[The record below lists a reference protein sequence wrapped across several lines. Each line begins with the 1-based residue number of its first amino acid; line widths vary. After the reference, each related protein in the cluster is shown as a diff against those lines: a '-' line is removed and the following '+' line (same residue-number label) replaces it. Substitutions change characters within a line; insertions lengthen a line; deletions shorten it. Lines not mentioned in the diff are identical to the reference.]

1 MVALNTLTLNF
12 YQILDVVAGADD
24 ETLRRAYRQ
33 LARKHH
39 PDVSSDPKAHETMA
53 RINEA
58 FTTLMDPVKRMEYDA
73 VLSGGGLQEAPA
85 PRRAAPQKPIVVTR
99 KRVFKAHKTP
109 VYSVAFTPDT
119 NQLVSSAFDN
129 EIIWWDERTGEPQR
143 RTKLEAGTVSTL
155 LPFAN
160 DKLFAAGSAESQI
173 SLYRLNGPKVDSWKT
188 SQEEWV
194 SSVAISPD
202 GGSVASGSLLRAV
215 TLHRTDDGSGV
226 FRKSDHTEAVTAVA
240 WSPDGKYIATG
251 SADATV
257 KLWHASNGALLHTIR
272 QIRSTVTSLAFSQDG
287 RYLAAAGVDLSI
299 RVFSLADGLLAKMM
313 FGHQKPIESMA
324 FHPNGWLFAS
334 GSRDGTVGLWNA
346 AKGIGNTRIEAS
358 ERPINCVAFSA
369 DGSRLAACGQDK
381 TVRMWEVRAKEP
393 KGEAVAQATAKVA
406 AE

>member
-1 MVALNTLTLNF
+1 MGDAPLVALNTLTLNF
-12 YQILDVVAGADD
+12 YQILDVAPNADD
-24 ETLRRAYRQ
+24 ESLRRAYRQ

-39 PDVSSDPKAHETMA
+39 PDVSTDPKAHETMA

-58 FTTLMDPVKRMEYDA
+58 FSTLLDPAKRMEYDA
-73 VLSGGGLQEAPA
+73 VLAGGGLQEAPA
-85 PRRAAPQKPIVVTR
+85 PRRAAPQKPIVVR
-99 KRVFKAHKTP
+99 LKKRLNAHKTP

-129 EIIWWDERTGEPQR
+129 EIIWWDEKTGEPQR
-143 RTKLEAGTVSTL
+143 RAKLEAGTVSTL

-160 DKLFAAGSAESQI
+160 DRLFAAGSAESQI
-173 SLYRLNGPKVDSWKT
+173 SLYRLTGPKVDSWKT

-202 GGSVASGSLLRAV
+202 GTTVASGSLLHAV
-215 TLHRTDDGSGV
+215 TVHRTEDGSGV

-240 WSPDGKYIATG
+240 WSHDGKLIATG

-257 KLWHASNGALLHTIR
+257 KLWHAANGALLHTVR
-272 QIRSTVTSLAFSQDG
+272 QIRSTVTSLAFSQDN
-287 RYLAAAGVDLSI
+287 RYLAVAGVDLSI
-299 RVFSLADGLLAKMM
+299 RVFSLADGLLVKMM

-346 AKGIGNTRIEAS
+346 AKGIGNIRIEAS

-381 TVRMWEVRAKEP
+381 TVRMWEVKAKEP
-393 KGEAVAQATAKVA
+393 QAEKA
-406 AE
+406 A